1 MQESN
6 EKTDKTE
13 YIQIRNLYV
22 TKAID
27 GKTKI
32 QEVKWFFQGYM
43 LISRGSQYKH
53 NLLPLILIYFA
64 SLLISNYPTNTHY
77 SFS

>member
-13 YIQIRNLYV
+13 YIQIKNLYV

-27 GKTKI
+27 GKTKL
-32 QEVKWFFQGYM
+32 QEVNGFIQGYM
-43 LISRGSQYKH
+43 LISSGSQYKYS
-53 NLLPLILIYFA
+53 LLPLILIYFA
-64 SLLISNYPTNTHY
+64 FLLISNYPTNTHY

>member
-32 QEVKWFFQGYM
+32 QEVK
-43 LISRGSQYKH
+43 
-53 NLLPLILIYFA
+53 
-64 SLLISNYPTNTHY
+64 
-77 SFS
+77 